1 MIVFLVRHGQS
12 EANLHTYYTGQMDVP
27 LTQLGREQAMS
38 VAPIL
43 SQFPIDKVYSSDLS
57 RAWETCELA
66 IPGAEYEKM
75 ELLREYDVGSVVGV
89 NISDVVRI
97 EPDDVTLRPDYTCF
111 GGENAKMVRKRARDF
126 LTMLEKTDSQY
137 VAVFSHFGF
146 INCVLKEVL
155 DAHFQSSC
163 IKTGNCAVHAI
174 EFDGERWKLLSLN
187 YMMPIIE
194 PQKSVE
200 CE

>member
-1 MIVFLVRHGQS
+1 MIVFFVRHGQS
-12 EANLHTYYTGQMDVP
+12 EANLHTYYTGHKDVP
-27 LTQLGREQAMS
+27 LTDLGREQARA

-43 SQFPIDKVYSSDLS
+43 AQFTFDKIYSSDLS
-57 RAWETCELA
+57 RASETCELA
-66 IPGAEYEKM
+66 IPGVVYEKM
-75 ELLREYDVGSVVGV
+75 TLLREYDVGSVVGV
-89 NISDVVRI
+89 NIGDVAMTVP
-97 EPDDVTLRPDYTCF
+97 EDVTLRPDYTCF

-126 LTMLEKTDSQY
+126 LDLLEKRNDQC

-155 DAHFQSSC
+155 ETHFQSSC
-163 IKTGNCAVHAI
+163 IKTGNCAVHVL
-174 EFDGERWKLLSLN
+174 EYDGKQWKLVALN
-187 YMMPIIE
+187 YMMPIID